1 MLPDR
6 LQREYIPMKT
16 TFVLISTLLCMLLL
30 TACEGKMQ
38 AMSNQE
44 LTAKRDECIRGNPTS
59 PGRVTAC
66 ENIRKECERRN
77 KEGNYAC

>member
-1 MLPDR
+1 MASILA
-6 LQREYIPMKT
+6 
-16 TFVLISTLLCMLLL
+16 

-38 AMSNQE
+38 KMSNSE
-44 LTAKRDECIRGNPTS
+44 LAEKRAECVRNNPTS

-66 ENIRKECERRN
+66 ENIRKECEARR